1 MKTKLLTICLLLFTL
16 QVFAGV
22 DWIQRDICNAK
33 NNAATE
39 CSNVEKIIH
48 RYNKY
53 MKKYLEIG
61 PIAGLVHLKK
71 RSNRGKNQS
80 RPAEHNGHYYLI
92 NDIGDIH
99 NLITIWSLDSEI
111 TIK

>member
-1 MKTKLLTICLLLFTL
+1 MQIKLLTIFFLLFSL
-16 QVFAGV
+16 QSIAGV
-22 DWIQRDICNAK
+22 DWMQKDICNAK
-33 NNAATE
+33 NNATTE
-39 CSNVEKIIH
+39 CSNVGKIVH

-61 PIAGLVHLKK
+61 PIVGVVHLKK
-71 RSNRGKNQS
+71 GSNRGTNQN
-80 RPAEHNGHYYLI
+80 RPAEHTGHYYLI
-92 NDIGDIH
+92 NDTGDIH